1 MNNSK
6 REGVGRKNTVT
17 NSNTAKWQ
25 LRNLLPPAM
34 FSFRGGNFVNEEKL
48 SSLSRAVVDSLRD
61 WCDAITA
68 GGAEGK
74 SQKARLINELKEL
87 ASSGGLDGPSLSALI
102 ERLLAQRCAQ
112 TKRKPCGAQ
121 KTRVAYQGVDGCY
134 SSIAARHYMDEHGIA
149 DIELQGYDS
158 FATMLEAVRDNLADY
173 GFLPIENTT
182 AGSINDA
189 YDLLAHMNLTL
200 VGEQKQRIDH
210 CLISLKPIA
219 IEDIRYIFSHP
230 QALAQ
235 CSRFLTS
242 LADCHVEAF
251 VDTAM
256 AVKKIKDEGDVT
268 HAAIASSEAAKLY
281 GLHIVS
287 QNINN
292 HSENYTR
299 FVVAAR
305 APVPYGEE
313 VPCKTSLI
321 FATRHE
327 EGALVRCLQRLA
339 SRHLNLTKLESRPRP
354 GTPWEYLFY
363 VDFEGNVAN
372 EQVKEALRDLAIETS
387 FLKVLG
393 SYPKQA

>member
-1 MNNSK
+1 MNNPK

-25 LRNLLPPAM
+25 LRNLLPPVM
-34 FSFRGGNFVNEEKL
+34 FSSLGGTFVNEEKL
-48 SSLSRAVVDSLRD
+48 SLLSRAVVDSLRA
-61 WCDAITA
+61 WCDSVNAQ
-68 GGAEGK
+68 GAEGK
-74 SQKARLINELKEL
+74 SEKARLIQELKEL
-87 ASSGGLDGPSLSALI
+87 ASSGGLHGPSLSALV
-102 ERLLAQRCAQ
+102 ERLLLQR
-112 TKRKPCGAQ
+112 PCGTG
-121 KTRVAYQGVDGCY
+121 KTRIAYQGVDGCY
-134 SSIAARHYMDEHGIA
+134 SSIAARHYMDEHGIT

-158 FATMLEAVRDNLADY
+158 FSTMLEAVREDKADY

-210 CLISLKPIA
+210 CLISLQPIA

-242 LADCHVEAF
+242 LTNCHVEAF

-256 AVKKIKDEGDVT
+256 AVKKIKEDGDVT
-268 HAAIASSEAAKLY
+268 QAAIASSEAAKLY

-287 QNINN
+287 RNINN
-292 HSENYTR
+292 HAENYTR
-299 FVVAAR
+299 FVVASR
-305 APVPYGEE
+305 APVPFGEE

-321 FATRHE
+321 FAIRHE